1 MKLPIS
7 WLADFIT
14 FPKGFDPA
22 KNVEKLVAAFV
33 KVGFE
38 VEDVINPASGI
49 KGPLKVGTVLEIEEL
64 TGHKKPIR
72 FVALDLG
79 EKSNRYVICGA
90 TNFKVGDQ
98 VVVALPGAVLPG
110 NFAISARETY
120 GRLSN
125 GMICSARELGL
136 GEDHNGIIVLD
147 GKFKIGSDAL
157 KALGADDPI
166 IDIAVNPDRGYSMSV
181 RGAAR
186 ELAMS
191 LGFKFKDIESKALLN
206 KLARVKKSGKI
217 TQVEILD
224 KSGAD
229 LIFLRSLSNLDPR
242 AKTPTWM
249 SRRLTQAGMR
259 PISLAV
265 DVTNYVMLEL
275 GQPLHAFDAEKI
287 NGRLRVQR
295 ANSFKSITT
304 LDKQVRKLTKDDLL
318 IADEK
323 RPLALAGT
331 MGGLDSE
338 VGDETSKIALEAAH
352 FNPVAVAR
360 NSRNH
365 ILSSEAS
372 RRFERGV
379 DPTLAEI
386 ASARAALLLIE
397 HGGAKY
403 HGTSSKGTLPKA
415 KFATI
420 NPSDI
425 SQLIGTDYSSAEV
438 AKALAAIGCK
448 VTKSGK
454 RWRITSPSW
463 RGDLNH
469 VSDFAE
475 EVARFYGYERIPSR
489 IPTPKIPKSGKTGLT
504 PLQQRRRYLSL
515 ALANKG
521 FTEVHNYPFVNQSQM
536 DLFGFTGERA
546 RTFKIANPI
555 SDQNPLL
562 RTHLSIGL
570 LETAARN
577 LSRGAKSAALFES
590 GLVFRDVKKL
600 EKATGISTAQ
610 RPTANQI
617 KKIYESVPFQ
627 SLHIGGVVAGEIELS
642 GWWGKG
648 RTASWEDAV
657 AITGE
662 LLGEITRDFSV
673 KNVELAPWHPGRCAE
688 FTVAGQPVA
697 HAGEIHPRICA
708 ALGLPDRTIFF
719 ALLVDAIPVQK
730 AIQAQPVNTMP
741 AAIQD
746 VSFFV
751 PAEVSAAEI
760 TAVLRE
766 GAGELLENVELFDR
780 FQRDG
785 ENQISLA
792 FTLTFRAPDRTLTS
806 DEVSKLREQAT
817 SSVVQRFKATLRS

>member
-1 MKLPIS
+1 MKLPLS
-7 WLADFIT
+7 WLSEFIT
-14 FPKGFDPA
+14 FPKNFDPA

-49 KGPLKVGTVLEIEEL
+49 KGPLKVGTILEIEEL
-64 TGHKKPIR
+64 SGHKKPIR
-72 FVALDLG
+72 YVALDLG
-79 EKSNRYVICGA
+79 EKSKRYVICGA
-90 TNFKVGDQ
+90 TNFVVGDQ
-98 VVVALPGAVLPG
+98 VVVAVPGAVLPG

-120 GRLSN
+120 GKLSN

-136 GEDHNGIIVLD
+136 GEDHSGIIVLSER
-147 GKFKIGSDAL
+147 FKNGSDAL

-166 IDIAVNPDRGYSMSV
+166 IDIAVNPDRGYAMSV

-191 LGFKFKDIESKALLN
+191 LGFQFKDIESKALLN
-206 KLARVKKSGKI
+206 KLAKAKKSGKV

-229 LIFLRSLSNLDPR
+229 LIFLRSLSGLDPS
-242 AKTPTWM
+242 AKTPAWM
-249 SRRLTQAGMR
+249 ARRLTQAGMR

-304 LDKQVRKLTKDDLL
+304 LDNQVRKLIKDDLL

-338 VGDETSKIALEAAH
+338 VGVETTKIALEAAH

-360 NSRNH
+360 NSRRH

-379 DPTLAEI
+379 DPLLAEI

-397 HGGAKY
+397 HGGARY
-403 HGTSSKGTLPKA
+403 HGSASKGALPKA
-415 KFATI
+415 KFTAI
-420 NPSDI
+420 SPSEI
-425 SQLIGTDYSSAEV
+425 SELIGTEYSSAEV
-438 AKALAAIGCK
+438 AKALVAVGCK
-448 VTKSGK
+448 VSKSGK
-454 RWRITSPSW
+454 KWRITSPSW
-463 RGDLNH
+463 RSDLNH
-469 VSDFAE
+469 LSDFAE

-489 IPTPKIPKSGKTGLT
+489 VPTPKIPKSGKTGLT
-504 PLQQRRRYLSL
+504 PLQQRRRFLSL
-515 ALANKG
+515 ALANRG

-546 RTFKIANPI
+546 KTFKIANPI

-577 LSRGAKSAALFES
+577 LSRGAKSVALFES
-590 GLVFRDVKKL
+590 GLIFRDIKKL
-600 EKATGISTAQ
+600 ENSIGISTAK
-610 RPTANQI
+610 RPSAAQI

-657 AITGE
+657 SITSQ
-662 LLGEITRDFSV
+662 LLREITSDFSV
-673 KNVELAPWHPGRCAE
+673 KNVDLAPWHPGRCAE
-688 FTVAGQPVA
+688 FVVAGKPVA

-708 ALGLPDRTIFF
+708 ALGLPERTIFF
-719 ALLVDAIPVQK
+719 ALLVDAIPVQG
-730 AIQAQPVNTMP
+730 AIQAKPVIAMP

-746 VSFFV
+746 VSFYLSSQ
-751 PAEVSAAEI
+751 VSAAEI
-760 TAVLRE
+760 TAALRE
-766 GAGELLENVELFDR
+766 GAGELLESVELFDR
-780 FQRDG
+780 FQREG

-792 FTLTFRAPDRTLTS
+792 FTLTFRAPDRTLTGE
-806 DEVSKLREQAT
+806 EVAKLREQAT
-817 SSVVQRFKATLRS
+817 GSVVERFKATLRS

>member
-1 MKLPIS
+1 WYLAPPCSIS
-7 WLADFIT
+7 
-14 FPKGFDPA
+14 
-22 KNVEKLVAAFV
+22 NSAA
-33 KVGFE
+33 
-38 VEDVINPASGI
+38 
-49 KGPLKVGTVLEIEEL
+49 
-64 TGHKKPIR
+64 
-72 FVALDLG
+72 
-79 EKSNRYVICGA
+79 
-90 TNFKVGDQ
+90 
-98 VVVALPGAVLPG
+98 
-110 NFAISARETY
+110 
-120 GRLSN
+120 
-125 GMICSARELGL
+125 
-136 GEDHNGIIVLD
+136 
-147 GKFKIGSDAL
+147 
-157 KALGADDPI
+157 
-166 IDIAVNPDRGYSMSV
+166 
-181 RGAAR
+181 
-186 ELAMS
+186 
-191 LGFKFKDIESKALLN
+191 
-206 KLARVKKSGKI
+206 
-217 TQVEILD
+217 
-224 KSGAD
+224 
-229 LIFLRSLSNLDPR
+229 
-242 AKTPTWM
+242 
-249 SRRLTQAGMR
+249 
-259 PISLAV
+259 
-265 DVTNYVMLEL
+265 
-275 GQPLHAFDAEKI
+275 
-287 NGRLRVQR
+287 
-295 ANSFKSITT
+295 
-304 LDKQVRKLTKDDLL
+304 
-318 IADEK
+318 
-323 RPLALAGT
+323 
-331 MGGLDSE
+331 
-338 VGDETSKIALEAAH
+338 
-352 FNPVAVAR
+352 
-360 NSRNH
+360 
-365 ILSSEAS
+365 
-372 RRFERGV
+372 
-379 DPTLAEI
+379 LAEI

-438 AKALAAIGCK
+438 AKALVAIGCK

-546 RTFKIANPI
+546 KTFKIANPI

-662 LLGEITRDFSV
+662 LLGEITSDFSV

-708 ALGLPDRTIFF
+708 SLGLPDRTIFF

-730 AIQAQPVNTMP
+730 AIQAQP
-741 AAIQD
+741 
-746 VSFFV
+746 
-751 PAEVSAAEI
+751 
-760 TAVLRE
+760 
-766 GAGELLENVELFDR
+766 
-780 FQRDG
+780 
-785 ENQISLA
+785 
-792 FTLTFRAPDRTLTS
+792 
-806 DEVSKLREQAT
+806 
-817 SSVVQRFKATLRS
+817 